1 LHDTTINFL
10 HGVLPRDLAGSV
22 SPLREGWGA
31 LVENP
36 GSGTREFLESIGRS
50 NPAKT
55 LYFLHL
61 LEPHVPWDLLPSGR
75 HYNDGSVIAG
85 ITDDWQPGSYERW
98 REDPGLVDQGI
109 QRHLL
114 QVGAVDRFMGQLLDR
129 LHESGLYD
137 RALIVVTADHGVSF
151 RSGGWRRH
159 AMPDNV
165 ADIAGVPLF
174 VKYPG
179 QEHGRVDPRFAKT
192 IDILPTI
199 ADVLGVRLPWTVD
212 GRSLTE
218 RKVTR
223 PVTVGQRSDSPMR
236 ASDAAVAADVLRIA
250 RRNEALFGVGNDSLY
265 RIGPRPDL
273 LGRPVSTLP
282 RTIAADS
289 NVSVNRAFDLAHVRK
304 SSGYVPAQ
312 ILGRIS
318 WTSLRHNDDLA
329 IAVNGRVAATTRPY
343 MYQGAT
349 EFSTM
354 VDESVLHDG
363 RNVVDVFVVRG
374 TGRKTRLVVLSG
386 DDSAARVRVTASNG

>member
-1 LHDTTINFL
+1 M
-10 HGVLPRDLAGSV
+10 
-22 SPLREGWGA
+22 
-31 LVENP
+31 
-36 GSGTREFLESIGRS
+36 
-50 NPAKT
+50 
-55 LYFLHL
+55 
-61 LEPHVPWDLLPSGR
+61 PWDLLPSGR
-75 HYNDGSVIAG
+75 RYNDGSVIAG

-129 LHESGLYD
+129 LHESGVYD

-151 RSGGWRRH
+151 RPGGWRRH
-159 AMPDNV
+159 AMPSNV
-165 ADIAGVPLF
+165 ADIAGVPVF

-179 QEHGRVDPRFAKT
+179 EKHGRVDPRHAKT

-218 RKVTR
+218 PQVTR
-223 PVTVGQRSDSPMR
+223 PVTVGRRHDPAVR
-236 ASDAAVAADVLRIA
+236 ASDSAVAADVLRIA
-250 RRNEALFGVGNDSLY
+250 RRNAALFGVGNDSLY

-273 LGRPVSTLP
+273 LGRPVSTLS
-282 RTIAADS
+282 RTIAADA
-289 NVSVNRAFDLAHVRK
+289 NVVVDRAFDLAHVRK

-343 MYQGAT
+343 TYQGAT

-354 VDESVLHDG
+354 VDEDVLHDG
-363 RNVVDVFVVRG
+363 RNDVDVFVVRG
-374 TGRKTRLVVLSG
+374 VGPETRLVILSG
-386 DDSAARVRVTASNG
+386 DDAARVRVAASTG